1 MEVFVH
7 KRNEEIRIVDVT
19 ATINVRELVEQVD
32 GADGHVWLEEQD
44 EEIDLEIT
52 LAEAE
57 IGDRSHVH
65 VGHCKRVNAS
75 VRYNGV
81 AKELEVSPAST
92 LQSLFDRAVSKGVG
106 FDLSESDR
114 AEYTLQLSGTT
125 EQPSLDEHVGRFV
138 DDNCSVRFDLAKQS
152 PNYQG

>member
-19 ATINVRELVEQVD
+19 ETINVRELVEQVD

-81 AKELEVSPAST
+81 AKEFEVSPAST